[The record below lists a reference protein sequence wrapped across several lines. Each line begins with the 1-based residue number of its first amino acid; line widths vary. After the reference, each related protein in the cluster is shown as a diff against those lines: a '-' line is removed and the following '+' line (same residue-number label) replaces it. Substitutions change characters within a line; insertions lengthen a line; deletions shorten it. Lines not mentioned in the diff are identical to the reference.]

1 MAEEDALLDERRQRI
16 YDALAQYN
24 LVVAGSYR
32 AAIRSFK
39 APPIPGEE
47 RARIS
52 AIGNAMREVM
62 ITLPSIIGENSE
74 GEPKELDTNAL
85 IRELPEKLAQ
95 FSDLDLKQDLD
106 YVPVPREAAILIA
119 EVVTAASQDTKS
131 IRDNAAS
138 LLAEGSRG
146 DHPAIKQ
153 WLKANK
159 FFTKCTHLGRPPVE
173 VGADVSDK
181 EVEENIRIVEDL
193 VEVRV
198 SGFFDSRHEID
209 SLLNDINAEGD
220 GDE

>member
-1 MAEEDALLDERRQRI
+1 MAEKEALLDERRQRI

-39 APPIPGEE
+39 TSAVSGEE

-62 ITLPSIIGENSE
+62 ITLPSIIGESSE
-74 GEPKELDTNAL
+74 GEPKELDTNTL
-85 IRELPEKLAQ
+85 VRDLPEKLAQ
-95 FSDLDLKQDLD
+95 FSDLDLQQDLD
-106 YVPVPREAAILIA
+106 YVPIPREAAILIA
-119 EVVTAASQDTKS
+119 EIVTAASQDTKS
-131 IRDNAAS
+131 VRDNAAS
-138 LLAEGSRG
+138 LLAEGSRS

-153 WLKANK
+153 WLKANQ
-159 FFTKCTHLGRPPVE
+159 FFVKCTHLGRPPTD
-173 VGADVSDK
+173 VGADMSDDELEK
-181 EVEENIRIVEDL
+181 NIRIVEDL

-209 SLLNDINAEGD
+209 SLLSDINAEGD
-220 GDE
+220 SDE